1 MSFTDKVEKIEQAR
15 KLYPEFNTAFNEY
28 LGLGHSFNG
37 AYNYFSE
44 ADIEKYKPKL
54 EEKINVKVAE
64 KPATA
69 AIAGVKTKVVKAA
82 QTTKV

>member
-28 LGLGHSFNG
+28 LGLGHSFSG

-44 ADIEKYKPKL
+44 ADIEKYIFL
-54 EEKINVKVAE
+54 
-64 KPATA
+64 
-69 AIAGVKTKVVKAA
+69 
-82 QTTKV
+82 